1 MINLKSKN
9 FQIYS
14 FKIQWEYKK
23 KKIIILFLISATYPQ
38 NRELIF
44 PLKINLR
51 NLRQG
56 KRLPSPRDRGLFKKH
71 GESFSWFHDSM
82 GANLCRPKTTLSFV
96 SLSLFFPPPSITL
109 RLLPSRTF
117 YADLIRSRHRV
128 KYIVASVY
136 SRYAPG

>member
-14 FKIQWEYKK
+14 FKIQWEYIYK
-23 KKIIILFLISATYPQ
+23 KKIILSLISATYPQ

-82 GANLCRPKTTLSFV
+82 EANLCRLKTTLSQPCFV
-96 SLSLFFPPPSITL
+96 ISFFSFPPPFNNTASPPLSNVL
-109 RLLPSRTF
+109 RGFDQIAT
-117 YADLIRSRHRV
+117 
-128 KYIVASVY
+128 
-136 SRYAPG
+136 

>member
-23 KKIIILFLISATYPQ
+23 KKNNSFSNFCDLSSKQRTHFSLENKFAKFAS
-38 NRELIF
+38 RETSPF
-44 PLKINLR
+44 PSRSRFIQKTR
-51 NLRQG
+51 E
-56 KRLPSPRDRGLFKKH
+56 KFFVVSRLDG
-71 GESFSWFHDSM
+71 GESVPPENYAVS
-82 GANLCRPKTTLSFV
+82 CFV
-96 SLSLFFPPPSITL
+96 ISFFPPPSITL